1 LYKNKKEETILMA
14 FTTECLMTIDLAKKE
29 LKSNIS
35 YEDIKELIQTD
46 SNKLK
51 VSFRREIN
59 DVI

>member
-1 LYKNKKEETILMA
+1 MA